1 MITFQDTYDSRKNEI
16 ENFLELMKFL
26 EQKEN
31 EREDG
36 KSKFSEFFYPE
47 NGGIHLTYQALINI
61 LKSNVSLMIYN
72 IIEYK
77 YSPKPIGSRFKV
89 ECVDDALQLQGVWLP
104 PASGSIAIII
114 EQDKFKVIT

>member
-47 NGGIHLTYQALINI
+47 NGAFLL
-61 LKSNVSLMIYN
+61 SN
-72 IIEYK
+72 K
-77 YSPKPIGSRFKV
+77 
-89 ECVDDALQLQGVWLP
+89 
-104 PASGSIAIII
+104 
-114 EQDKFKVIT
+114 

>member
-1 MITFQDTYDSRKNEI
+1 
-16 ENFLELMKFL
+16 MKFL

-36 KSKFSEFFYPE
+36 KVNSRNFYPE

-72 IIEYK
+72 IIEYTVTNLIDSI
-77 YSPKPIGSRFKV
+77 YDEIRINHLSYIDVNDSIRSLWRKPF
-89 ECVDDALQLQGVWLP
+89 
-104 PASGSIAIII
+104 
-114 EQDKFKVIT
+114 